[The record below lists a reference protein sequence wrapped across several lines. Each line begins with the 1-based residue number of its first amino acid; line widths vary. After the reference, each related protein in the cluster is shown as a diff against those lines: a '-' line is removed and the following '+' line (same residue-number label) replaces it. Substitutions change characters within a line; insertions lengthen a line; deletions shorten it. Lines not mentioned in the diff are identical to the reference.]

1 MQNFVTMTGRFTAD
15 CEEMRTKKGT
25 RYTLFRLAV
34 PRDVNPNIRGQSVD
48 FIPCQAWNKVLD
60 VVLKYGKKGTIV
72 TIQGRI
78 QSNRDYGVEEPD
90 LMVYVIVSKVYFLQY
105 TISEIKRQ
113 KREKILKAEKDQME
127 YERQKR
133 NPYDFENLD
142 PFDEEEYPY

>member
-1 MQNFVTMTGRFTAD
+1 
-15 CEEMRTKKGT
+15 
-25 RYTLFRLAV
+25 
-34 PRDVNPNIRGQSVD
+34 
-48 FIPCQAWNKVLD
+48 
-60 VVLKYGKKGTIV
+60 
-72 TIQGRI
+72 
-78 QSNRDYGVEEPD
+78 
-90 LMVYVIVSKVYFLQY
+90 MVYVIVSKVYFLQY